1 MTTRKTRTTNTTSTT
16 KPDGFT
22 IGVGFRKTYPR
33 TELAK
38 WDPSLRTRDPL
49 QILKS
54 AEGERLPELMP
65 LKYQRMSAS
74 PFGFFRG
81 AAPVMAYD
89 LSLSANTGV
98 ITQLCGDAH
107 VQNLGAYSGP
117 DGRLVFDINDF
128 DETVRGPFEWDI
140 KRMAT
145 SMLLAGNDAGVRK
158 TACNAAA
165 AVFLTSYCDLMR
177 QLAGMPILEVARY
190 QVHRLGSIAPISK
203 ILLNAQR
210 ATPVHTLERLTE
222 PYKTKRRFRSQP
234 PLLRRVTG
242 NEAQAVL
249 ASLIGFRQSLI
260 PARQHFFGQFTPVDI
275 AFKVVG
281 TGSVGL
287 RDYVIY
293 MAGNGPGD
301 PLFLQIKQEA
311 ASVYAEYL
319 RKHTELRENQGQ
331 RTAEGQQAMQF
342 QSDPLLGWTTL
353 DGRDYLVRQL
363 NDHKASVD
371 ITGLKASDLSQ
382 YAAVCGEILAR
393 GHARAG
399 DARIIAGYIGGG
411 KRFTAAILE
420 FAALYAAQSVSDWK
434 LLVSQPKLT

>member
-1 MTTRKTRTTNTTSTT
+1 MTTTRTRKTSTA

-38 WDPSLRTRDPL
+38 WDPSHRTRDPL

-65 LKYQRMSAS
+65 LKYQRMAAT

-128 DETVRGPFEWDI
+128 DETIRGPFEWDV

-145 SMLLAGNDAGVRK
+145 SMLLAGSDAGIRK
-158 TACNAAA
+158 PACSSAA

-234 PLLRRVTG
+234 PLLRRVIG

-260 PARQHFFGQFTPVDI
+260 PARQHFFAQFTPVDI

-287 RDYVIY
+287 RDYIIY

-311 ASVYAEYL
+311 PSVYAEYL
-319 RKHTELRENQGQ
+319 PST
-331 RTAEGQQAMQF
+331 
-342 QSDPLLGWTTL
+342 QSF
-353 DGRDYLVRQL
+353 
-363 NDHKASVD
+363 
-371 ITGLKASDLSQ
+371 
-382 YAAVCGEILAR
+382 
-393 GHARAG
+393 
-399 DARIIAGYIGGG
+399 ARIRASAPRKDSRPCSSSPTRYSAGLPSTDATTSSASSTTTRPRSTSQASKRPISRSTPPSAGRSSPVATPAPATPRVIAGYIGGG